1 MKIAVLDDWQE
12 NAHEFADWSRVT
24 RKHQQ
29 DIYHD
34 TISGSALIER
44 LREYEIICAM
54 RERTLLSAEVL
65 AQLPNLKAI
74 ITSGMRNAAIDLDA
88 CKERGIIVSGTAS
101 PGHATAELAMTL
113 IGVLARQIVPSANA
127 MTNGAW
133 QVGTGRDLRG
143 SRLGILGLGRLGSQV
158 AKLGQAYGMEVQ
170 AWSQNLTPERA
181 AEEGV
186 AYAGKQ
192 GFFASSDFISI
203 HLKLSDRVIG
213 LVGADELSWMQ
224 SDACIVNT
232 SRAPIIDEA
241 ALIKALST
249 GKLGGAA
256 LDVYHR
262 KPLATDDPLRQTP
275 NLVLTP
281 HIGYVTRQTMAVF
294 YGETLESLEACLAG
308 APIRLLQ

>member
-24 RKHQQ
+24 RKHQL

-186 AYAGKQ
+186 AYAEKQ
-192 GFFASSDFISI
+192 TFFASSDFISI
-203 HLKLSDRVIG
+203 HLKLSERVTG
-213 LVGADELSWMQ
+213 LVGAEELSWMQ
-224 SDACIVNT
+224 PDACIVNT

-262 KPLATDDPLRQTP
+262 EPLATDDPLRQTP

>member
-24 RKHQQ
+24 QKHQL

-34 TISGSALIER
+34 TISGSALIDR
-44 LREYEIICAM
+44 LREYDVICTM

-65 AQLPNLKAI
+65 GQLPNLKAI

-127 MTNGAW
+127 MANGGW

-143 SRLGILGLGRLGSQV
+143 ARLGILGLGRLGSQV

-186 AYAGKQ
+186 VYTEKQ
-192 GFFASSDFISI
+192 AFFASSDFISI
-203 HLKLSDRVIG
+203 HLKLSDRVTG

-224 SDACIVNT
+224 PDACIVNT

-241 ALIKALST
+241 ALMKALST

-262 KPLATDDPLRQTP
+262 EPLATDDPLRQTP

-294 YGETLESLEACLAG
+294 YGETLESLEAWLAG